1 MKQNIAIK
9 GGPRMR
15 HTMIENVNYSVITY
29 GLNLKI
35 ALPVGSHI
43 IYDGIEYEIVN
54 YVLDCNI
61 RYSELYSLYAIIV
74 KKVDTNSINYKGKLR
89 N

>member
-1 MKQNIAIK
+1 MKQNIATK

-15 HTMIENVNYSVITY
+15 YTMIENVNYSVITY
-29 GLNLKI
+29 DLNLKI
-35 ALPVGSHI
+35 TLPIGSHI

-54 YVLDCNI
+54 YVLDYNI